1 MLAYVDKDIMN
12 KTVSA
17 KNVNQ
22 VAQDVQVQIHAVN
35 VQSVQLLVLMVHV
48 LVQQAFTSL
57 LIQLD
62 SVKDVILTVWDVL
75 LELVAIYVYQD
86 SQLQQMVNVSAQEV
100 TTLNQTL
107 FNVSH
112 VLETAQFAKAK
123 KFVLFV
129 PRDSIFNLELVSEDV
144 MLDSTFLV

>member
-1 MLAYVDKDIMN
+1 MLAYVNKDIMN

-22 VAQDVQVQIHAVN
+22 VVQDVQVQIHALN
-35 VQSVQLLVLMVHV
+35 VQSAQLQELMVHV
-48 LVQQAFTSL
+48 IVQQAFISL
-57 LIQLD
+57 PIQLD
-62 SVKDVILTVWDVL
+62 SVNDVILTAWDVL
-75 LELVAIYVYQD
+75 LETVAIYVYQD
-86 SQLQQMVNVSAQEV
+86 FQPQQMVNVSAQEV

-107 FNVSH
+107 FNVFH

-129 PRDSIFNLELVSEDV
+129 PRDSIFNLELVSKDV
-144 MLDSTFLV
+144 MSDSTFLV

>member
-22 VAQDVQVQIHAVN
+22 VVQDVQVQIHAVN

-62 SVKDVILTVWDVL
+62 SVKDVILTV
-75 LELVAIYVYQD
+75 
-86 SQLQQMVNVSAQEV
+86 
-100 TTLNQTL
+100 
-107 FNVSH
+107 
-112 VLETAQFAKAK
+112 
-123 KFVLFV
+123 
-129 PRDSIFNLELVSEDV
+129 
-144 MLDSTFLV
+144 

>member
-1 MLAYVDKDIMN
+1 MN

-35 VQSVQLLVLMVHV
+35 VQSVPLLVLMAHV

-75 LELVAIYVYQD
+75 LEPVAIYVYQD
-86 SQLQQMVNVSAQEV
+86 SQQQQMVNVSVQEV

-107 FNVSH
+107 FNVFH

-129 PRDSIFNLELVSEDV
+129 PRDSIFNLELVSKDV
-144 MLDSTFLV
+144 MSDSTFLV

>member
-62 SVKDVILTVWDVL
+62 SVKDVILTV
-75 LELVAIYVYQD
+75 
-86 SQLQQMVNVSAQEV
+86 
-100 TTLNQTL
+100 
-107 FNVSH
+107 
-112 VLETAQFAKAK
+112 
-123 KFVLFV
+123 
-129 PRDSIFNLELVSEDV
+129 
-144 MLDSTFLV
+144 